1 MTSNVGAK
9 FISEKKQ
16 LGFLSN
22 TDNEYEDIKR
32 EVNNQIKKEFKPE
45 FLNRIDEIIIFHK
58 LTDNEIRKIFDI
70 MTKKLMK
77 RLKDKNIEIEISE
90 EAKNYIINKEKI
102 SEYGARP
109 LKRAIQNNIEDLIT
123 DKILSGEINNGMKI
137 KIDVECED
145 IILKFIDN

>member
-58 LTDNEIRKIFDI
+58 LTDKEIKKIFDV
-70 MTKKLMK
+70 MVDKLK
-77 RLKDKNIEIEISE
+77 IRLKDKGIKIEISQNVKE
-90 EAKNYIINKEKI
+90 NIINKAKI
-102 SEYGARP
+102 LEYGARP

-123 DKILSGEINNGMKI
+123 DKILSGEIKENMKI
-137 KIDVECED
+137 KIDIENEE
-145 IILKFIDN
+145 IIVKKQ